1 MSRSRMRSGVL
12 IVALAMALAACDSAV
27 PLQPVNRSPIAIRLV
42 AFPALI
48 GPGDSAIV
56 VCTATEPDGDTLLF
70 DWTSDCRMLKSA
82 PYQDNFTAYS
92 TRTGSMVVHAGA
104 CNRAP
109 LDTGWVRCFVRDGR
123 GGGADGGLVRI
134 VVRQ

>member
-12 IVALAMALAACDSAV
+12 ITAIAIGLAACDSAT

-42 AFPALI
+42 AFPAEI

-56 VCTATEPDGDTLLF
+56 VCTATEPDGDTLYF
-70 DWTSDCRMLKSA
+70 DWSTDCRMVKQA
-82 PYQDNFTAYS
+82 PYQDRFTAFS
-92 TRTGSMVVHAGA
+92 TRTGSMVVHAGV

-109 LDTGWVRCFVRDGR
+109 LDTGSVRCFVRDGR